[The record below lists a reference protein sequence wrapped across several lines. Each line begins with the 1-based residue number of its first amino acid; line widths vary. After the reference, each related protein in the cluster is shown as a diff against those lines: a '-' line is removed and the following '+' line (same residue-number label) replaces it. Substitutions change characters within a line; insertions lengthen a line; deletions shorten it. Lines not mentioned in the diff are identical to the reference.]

1 MNCIDLRRDVLAQ
14 PLRLASEA
22 QLHVREC
29 AACRAFVERQ
39 RELEAEL
46 FEALNVPAP
55 DGLADRVLVAHGIR
69 RRRAP
74 WAWALAAT
82 VLLAATVAI
91 LGRPAFSGRALASEA
106 IAHVRDEPQSFALVE
121 THVPELLSREL
132 AVQGVGL
139 AVKLGQVT
147 YATLCPTSAGDAHH
161 IVVSTAEG
169 PVTLLLMP
177 GDETHRRRTVVESGG
192 MVAVAMPTAR
202 GSIAIIAPT
211 RAQAL
216 AVESA
221 LVVS

>member
-1 MNCIDLRRDVLAQ
+1 MNCIDLRRDALAQ
-14 PLRLASEA
+14 PLRLAPEA
-22 QLHVREC
+22 QQHVMEC

-39 RELEAEL
+39 RELETEL
-46 FEALNVPAP
+46 YEALSVPVP

-82 VLLAATVAI
+82 ILLAAGIAVV
-91 LGRPAFSGRALASEA
+91 GRPMFSGRALASEA
-106 IAHVRDEPQSFALVE
+106 IAHVHEEPQSFSIVE

-139 AVKLGQVT
+139 GVKLGQVT
-147 YATLCPTSAGDAHH
+147 YATLCPTSAGKAHH
-161 IVVSTAEG
+161 IVVATPDG
-169 PVTLLLMP
+169 PVTLLLLP
-177 GDETHRRRTVVESGG
+177 GDETRRRRTVVESGG
-192 MVAVAMPTAR
+192 MVAVAMPAAR

-216 AVESA
+216 AVENA
-221 LVVS
+221 LVLS